1 MLPDLENKQI
11 KTSRIAWIVAL
22 VFAVIMILPFV
33 EGNVLSDIWAV
44 AFLSF
49 FFVISAVITAIMYQ
63 MRSNKFKK
71 LISGEK
77 AIAEWTLSEVDKLG
91 FVEHQYEERKKKNKF
106 NFRLLSIL
114 MILIFGF
121 FIFIMDEDSRM
132 FMVYF
137 LLGFLLIFAFFAF
150 YMPGYF
156 KNKNLKGDGQIII
169 GKKYAYINGFFYN
182 WDFLLSGIEDV
193 ELIDEPFHGIR
204 LSYYYYARST
214 VKNVEDLDI
223 PAPKNIDLNK
233 LKEELLAE

>member
-106 NFRLLSIL
+106 NFMLVSIL

-233 LKEELLAE
+233 LKKELLEE